1 MRMHHLR
8 SATFVLEAAGLRVLV
23 DPMLGAKGTVLPPL
37 SVIRH
42 KPRRNPTIDLPPNA
56 EQTLC
61 DLDAAL
67 VTHCR
72 RRHDDHLDKQAHG
85 LLRRRALPVYCHSL
99 DVGFLHKQGLRTEP
113 MAPHE
118 PRDFLGGTIT
128 AFHAVHGYGLLA
140 KLMGPGV
147 GYLIELPGEP
157 SLYLSGD
164 TVLTAEVRS
173 VLTDRQPDVAVMHAG
188 SASTDVGRPILM
200 PLDELLEFVRLA
212 PGLVVAN
219 HLEALN
225 HCPTT
230 RAQLSAEL
238 AKAGL
243 RDRVLIPNDGETIE
257 LGDYVAPARLTG
269 VDP

>member
-8 SATFVLEAAGLRVLV
+8 SATFVLEAAGRRVLV

-37 SVIRH
+37 AFIRH
-42 KPRRNPTIDLPPNA
+42 KPRRNPTIDLPAKA
-56 EQTLC
+56 EQVLI

-85 LLRRRALPVYCHSL
+85 LLRRRDLPVYCHSL
-99 DVGFLHKQGLRTEP
+99 DVAFLRNQGLRTEP
-113 MAPHE
+113 MNPHV
-118 PRDFLGGTIT
+118 PRDFFGGTIT

-173 VLTDRQPDVAVMHAG
+173 VLTDRRPDVALMHAG
-188 SASTDVGRPILM
+188 GASTDVGRPILM
-200 PLDELLEFVRLA
+200 PMAELLEFVGLA
-212 PGLVVAN
+212 PGRVVAN

-225 HCPTT
+225 HCPMT
-230 RAQLSAEL
+230 RAHLSAEL
-238 AKAGL
+238 EHAGL
-243 RDRVLIPNDGETIE
+243 RDRVLIPDDGETIE
-257 LGDYVAPARLTG
+257 L
-269 VDP
+269 

>member
-1 MRMHHLR
+1 
-8 SATFVLEAAGLRVLV
+8 
-23 DPMLGAKGTVLPPL
+23 MLGAKGTVLPPL
-37 SVIRH
+37 AFIRH
-42 KPRRNPTIDLPPNA
+42 KPQRNPTIDLPANA
-56 EQTLC
+56 EQALI

-85 LLRRRALPVYCHSL
+85 LLRRRDLPVYCHSA
-99 DVGFLHKQGLRTEP
+99 DVGFLRRHGLRTEP
-113 MAPHE
+113 MKPHE
-118 PRDFLGGTIT
+118 PRDFFGGTIT
-128 AFHAVHGYGLLA
+128 AFHAVHGYGWLA

-173 VLTDRQPDVAVMHAG
+173 VLVDRRPDVAVMHAG

-200 PLDELLEFVRLA
+200 SMDELLEFVRLA
-212 PGLVVAN
+212 APGRVVAN

-230 RAQLSAEL
+230 REQLSAEL
-238 AKAGL
+238 ERVGL
-243 RDRVLIPNDGETIE
+243 RDRVLIPDDGETIE
-257 LGDYVAPARLTG
+257 L
-269 VDP
+269 